1 MDSQNGERVEQRK
14 ETIKNGKKKWTDDE
28 VQDLTELLQKK
39 TCLWDIFSNKYFKRE
54 VKERAY
60 KEWAEHF
67 DY

>member
-14 ETIKNGKKKWTDDE
+14 EAIKNGKKKWTDDE

-39 TCLWDIFSNKYFKRE
+39 TCLWDIFSNKYLKRE